1 MLFYTLKNGETIEL
15 KITNKT
21 DEKFNTTTEI
31 EIKLF
36 GGSTTITQ
44 TFNDF
49 EQVDLNKIFEEIE
62 RDYEELGTK
71 DEQHFW
77 NCYTN

>member
-1 MLFYTLKNGETIEL
+1 MLYYTLKNGETIEL

-21 DEKFNTTTEI
+21 DEKFNSITEI

-36 GGSTTITQ
+36 NGTTSVIQ

-49 EQVDLNKIFEEIE
+49 EQIDLNKIFEEIE
-62 RDYEELGTK
+62 RDYEELEKK
-71 DEQHFW
+71 DTQHFW
-77 NCYTN
+77 DCFTN

>member
-21 DEKFNTTTEI
+21 DEKFNIITEI
-31 EIKLF
+31 EIILF

-49 EQVDLNKIFEEIE
+49 EQINLNKIFEEIE
-62 RDYEELGTK
+62 RDYEELKTK

>member
-21 DEKFNTTTEI
+21 DEKFNAITEI
-31 EIKLF
+31 EIILF
-36 GGSTTITQ
+36 GGTTTITQ

-49 EQVDLNKIFEEIE
+49 EQINLNKIFEEIE
-62 RDYEELGTK
+62 RDYEELKTK

>member
-21 DEKFNTTTEI
+21 DEKFNAITEI
-31 EIKLF
+31 EIILF
-36 GGSTTITQ
+36 NGTTSITQ
-44 TFNDF
+44 TFNAF
-49 EQVDLNKIFEEIE
+49 EQVNLNKIFEEIE
-62 RDYEELGTK
+62 KDYEELKTK

>member
-21 DEKFNTTTEI
+21 NEKFNTKTEI

-36 GGSTTITQ
+36 GGTTTITQ

-49 EQVDLNKIFEEIE
+49 EQVNLNKIFEEIE
-62 RDYEELGTK
+62 KNYEELETK

-77 NCYTN
+77 DCYTN

>member
-1 MLFYTLKNGETIEL
+1 MIFYTLKNGETIEL

-36 GGSTTITQ
+36 GGSTSIIQ

-49 EQVDLNKIFEEIE
+49 EQIDLNKIFEEIE
-62 RDYEELGTK
+62 KDYEELETK
-71 DEQHFW
+71 DTQHFW
-77 NCYTN
+77 DCYTN

>member
-21 DEKFNTTTEI
+21 DEKFNIITEI
-31 EIKLF
+31 EIILF
-36 GGSTTITQ
+36 NGTTSITQ
-44 TFNDF
+44 TFNAF
-49 EQVDLNKIFEEIE
+49 EQVNLNKIFEEIE
-62 RDYEELGTK
+62 KDYEELKTK

>member
-21 DEKFNTTTEI
+21 DEKFNSITEI

-49 EQVDLNKIFEEIE
+49 EQVNLNKIFEEIE
-62 RDYEELGTK
+62 RDYEELKTK

-77 NCYTN
+77 DCYTN